1 MDNSQL
7 MTSTFN
13 KTKFNWRSPSMD
25 RGSVDKFTSANS
37 SWSSGHMYRTSYR
50 DMSSKD
56 QAPLKAYAI
65 AKYAGFIPGK
75 EGNSDLGRVYT
86 KVTRRCFDKEEKF
99 QKTHKRFKSTGFHG
113 DQQNFDT
120 TRPSFFRGYGK
131 ETLLGPH
138 PPFAHPCL
146 DEEWSTTFRKTFLHP
161 QSRTK
166 MNTHIKLTGAE
177 CEFDE
182 QMVN

>member
-7 MTSTFN
+7 MTSTFM

-50 DMSSKD
+50 DMSVKD

-75 EGNSDLGRVYT
+75 DGNSELGRVYT
-86 KVTRRCFDKEEKF
+86 KISRRCFDKEDKF
-99 QKTHKRFKSTGFHG
+99 QNTHKRFKSTGFNG
-113 DQQNFDT
+113 DQQNFDN
-120 TRPSFFRGYGK
+120 TRPSFFRGMEK
-131 ETLLGPH
+131 KL
-138 PPFAHPCL
+138 CL
-146 DEEWSTTFRKTFLHP
+146 DHTRSVSVETDSP
-161 QSRTK
+161 
-166 MNTHIKLTGAE
+166 THAWMSSGAPLLE
-177 CEFDE
+177 ILSCIPRAEPR
-182 QMVN
+182 